1 MAQGLSARPRHRLWG
16 PNLTEQMPAGREA
29 ARIFMSYRRQD
40 AAHASRLYEDLRSE
54 LPAGTILVDVG
65 ALRPGLGW
73 PMQVREAVGASDMLL
88 AVIGPSWLEATTAR
102 ERADFVGTAL
112 EAALSEGLPVVP
124 LLVGGATMPASEQL
138 PPPLAK
144 LAGIQA
150 AVLEEAAWRENVQ
163 RLARSLRRI
172 RLRPRDTA
180 APAPPGRP
188 RPPSALPDLPSFVNR
203 EHEREE
209 LEAALTRPGPPGARI
224 VVVTGPGGI
233 GKSALAVTVAHQ
245 LRSRFPDGQLHASLG
260 EAADERKVLGQLLQ
274 ASGFDLSELPDD
286 IELQAETY
294 QSLLA
299 ARRVLVV
306 LDDIRSIDQVRM
318 LQPLGINCAAVL
330 TMRSVPP
337 ELAHAPTVRLAPLE
351 EPEALALLRLVAGA
365 SFVNDHPDAARELV
379 RKVGGSPLSLQLI
392 GAAARESAADPETL
406 LERLGTRIRDIV
418 APLYDSLQDGQ
429 RRLLRLL
436 AVLPEPEFDTGLAG
450 AIAELGQE
458 EAAVAVRSLLG
469 NAVLVGSGADRY
481 RLPELVQQFARER
494 LAAEETEADQ
504 QAALRRAIGWIAI
517 STAYRPEAPLTRDY
531 WTHEDALGHGPY
543 ADAIAAFIQ
552 HPDTRPPLTIAIKAP
567 WGAGKTSLMRMVQQR
582 LDPRAD
588 LASWSP
594 CELRLK
600 PTPLESLRPSVRR
613 GRWWSRWPGGD
624 GQVTN
629 LELLRRA
636 SQPPPVETVGLG
648 PRLDNEAPAA
658 PALGGRDEQWRPTV
672 WFNPWMYQSGDQ
684 IWAGLAHEIIGQ
696 VTERLVVGDR
706 ERFWLELNLR
716 RVDRQAVRRRVYRLL
731 FERFLPLL
739 LAFAIAGLLAA
750 AAVMA
755 SLVVP
760 SAAHAVRTAGAA
772 LASSTGV
779 AAAVLAVIQ
788 TFRFLTDKASG
799 PFSQLLRSPDLVKG
813 SSSLAT
819 GELKGAYGQLLPDPG
834 YEGKLGFLH
843 LVQTDMRRVLSLV
856 ATEPR
861 PLVVFVDDLDR
872 CSPGAVAQ
880 AIEAINL
887 FLAGQ
892 FPNCIFVLAMEPAV
906 VAAHVEVVYKD
917 LAENLRSGRVPG
929 DRVMLGWQFL
939 EKIVQLPLS
948 LPPPDSEAQVPG
960 YVAALLDGPSVG
972 ATAASTTDGADRP
985 GPRDPDREAVSTPAV
1000 EPTSAPAALTT
1011 PVTAADPADAASTV
1025 AAADLTRRLETAI
1038 RRRSPTVERLPELAR
1053 EAQQEVLGAAATQLR
1068 QETIAAANR
1077 VLVEIYSDAEAR
1089 AAILDGVPEIAS
1101 GNPRQIK
1108 RFVNLFRF
1116 YTFVAQQHR
1125 LQGRPAPMGKAI
1137 AKLAVIAI
1145 RWPHLLHTFGA
1156 PAGGGGGSIL
1166 LQLERQAR
1174 EPDPGAGPP
1183 GATDGWRTALID
1195 AGLVPDEAQ
1204 WAAHEAWTEQL
1215 RLFLARDPPVA
1226 ADALRLL

>member
-1 MAQGLSARPRHRLWG
+1 M
-16 PNLTEQMPAGREA
+16 TEQLPAGHGA
-29 ARIFMSYRRQD
+29 ARIFLSYRRQD
-40 AAHASRLYEDLRSE
+40 AAHASRLYEDLGRE
-54 LPAGTILVDVG
+54 LPLGAILLDLG

-73 PMQVREAVGASDMLL
+73 PMQLREAVGASDALL
-88 AVIGPSWLEATTAR
+88 AVIGPSWLEATTTS
-102 ERADFVGTAL
+102 EHADFVGTAL
-112 EAALSEGLPVVP
+112 EVAFSEGLPVVP

-138 PPPLAK
+138 PPKLAK

-150 AVLEEAAWRENVQ
+150 TVLDETTWREGVQ
-163 RLARSLRRI
+163 RLVRSLQRI
-172 RLRPRDTA
+172 RLRARDAA
-180 APAPPGRP
+180 APSPPGRP
-188 RPPSALPDLPSFVNR
+188 SMPSALPALPSSFVNR
-203 EHEREE
+203 VREREE
-209 LEAALTRPGPPGARI
+209 LEAALTRPGPPGAQV

-245 LRSRFPDGQLHASLG
+245 VRSRFPDGQLHASLG
-260 EAADERKVLGQLLQ
+260 ETADERRVLRQLLE
-274 ASGFDLSELPDD
+274 AAGLDPSELPDD
-286 IELQAETY
+286 VELQAEIY

-299 ARRVLVV
+299 TTRALVV
-306 LDDIRSIDQVRM
+306 LDDVRSVDQVR
-318 LQPLGINCAAVL
+318 LLLPLGVKCAALL

-337 ELAHAPTVRLAPLE
+337 ELAHAPTVELAPLE

-365 SFVNDHPDAARELV
+365 SFVDDHPDAAQKLV
-379 RKVGGSPLSLQLI
+379 GQVGGSPLALQLV
-392 GAAARESAADPETL
+392 GAVARESGVDPATL
-406 LERLGTRIRDIV
+406 LEQLGTGLFDIV
-418 APLYDSLQDGQ
+418 APLYDNLQDDQ

-436 AVLPEPEFDTGLAG
+436 AVLPQPEFDTGLAG

-458 EAAVAVRSLLG
+458 EAAAAVRSLLG
-469 NAVLVGSGADRY
+469 NALLVGSGAARY
-481 RLPELVQQFARER
+481 RLPELVQRFARER

-504 QAALRRAIGWIAI
+504 EAALRRAIGWIAV
-517 STAYRPEAPLTRDY
+517 STAYRPEAALTRDY
-531 WTHEDALGHGPY
+531 WTHEDNLGHGPY

-582 LDPRAD
+582 LDPRDD

-594 CELRLK
+594 CELRLQ
-600 PTPLESLRPSVRR
+600 PTSPERLRLSARR
-613 GRWWSRWPGGD
+613 GRWQPLWPGGD

-636 SQPPPVETVGLG
+636 SQPPPVETVGPG
-648 PRLDNEAPAA
+648 PRLDVEPAA
-658 PALGGRDEQWRPTV
+658 PALRGQEAQWRPTV

-696 VTERLVVGDR
+696 VTERLVAGDR

-750 AAVMA
+750 AAVLA

-760 SAAHAVRTAGAA
+760 SAAARAVRTVGAV

-779 AAAVLAVIQ
+779 TAAVLAVIQ
-788 TFRFLTDKASG
+788 TVRFLTDKASG

-813 SSSLAT
+813 SSSLAA
-819 GELKGAYGQLLPDPG
+819 GELKEAYGQLIPDPG
-834 YEGKLGFLH
+834 YEARLGFLH
-843 LVQTDMRRVLSLV
+843 LVQTDMRRVLDLV

-917 LAENLRSGRVPG
+917 LAENLQSGRLPG
-929 DRVMLGWQFL
+929 DRLMLGWQFL

-948 LPPPDSEAQVPG
+948 LPPPDAEAQVPG

-972 ATAASTTDGADRP
+972 TTAASATDGTKRP
-985 GPRDPDREAVSTPAV
+985 GPRDPDSESVSSPAAG
-1000 EPTSAPAALTT
+1000 PTIAPAAPTA
-1011 PVTAADPADAASTV
+1011 PVTAADPADAVSTEAV
-1025 AAADLTRRLETAI
+1025 ADLTRRLEMAI
-1038 RRRSPTVERLPELAR
+1038 RRRFPTVESLPEVAR
-1053 EAQQEVLGAAATQLR
+1053 DSQQEVLGAAATQLR

-1089 AAILDGVPEIAS
+1089 AAILDGVPEIES

-1125 LQGRPAPMGKAI
+1125 LQGRPAPVGKAI

-1174 EPDPGAGPP
+1174 EPAPDDAPP
-1183 GATDGWRTALID
+1183 ETIDGWRTALID

-1204 WAAHEAWTEQL
+1204 WPAHEAWTEQL
-1215 RLFLARDPPVA
+1215 RRFLARGPAVA
-1226 ADALRLL
+1226 ADAVHLL